1 MTIAKLYE
9 NHKKGTVSKQAF
21 LYEARKDDNLPWV
34 NNLTSYED
42 AVKILKNKGIIS
54 EVNLNVPGAIGS
66 SNQRV
71 QHNSYSSN
79 AEIYEVTK
87 DSPEEDKDIWMN
99 MFEDAISEMSLN
111 SEENEKVSRAM
122 DHIDIIGIYGMSK
135 PKQAAKE
142 FIKALDDDSDSLN
155 ELSPQTRYNAA
166 IKAINISKTSG
177 NNAAGYKKSI
187 NQGNKFLTQID
198 PEVKNV
204 VDKFAKSLGL
214 QAKIEKDIA
223 NSTYEPSISIKM
235 IDESNYSSGPQIS
248 VFITKYSNEIKGQL
262 PDQASERRLGNIIK
276 QIQQKELNIE
286 LDKDSLNEAH
296 DLNTDQIIDR
306 LNVYK
311 FKKGV
316 DYEMSKLK
324 ALDNVSYE
332 KVREKVAKKMA
343 KDPLAYRY
351 TQLANAKQIEKDDKR
366 LAMTPVQANNLVDK
380 DNGIK
385 KIKGHADEKKNT
397 STSKTE
403 NRKGKPKGVKE
414 MKGSKK
420 KPAGVKEIMKS
431 ETQETVINEMLNFF
445 KKKDRLKENEGGTGG
460 GIGGA
465 TPQERTDFYKGH
477 ECMTPDGIGIVV
489 ERKGSIVSVQLEDG
503 SEKDYTLNVLD
514 AAKEKQMQSQTDND
528 KAARDQM
535 WANWD
540 KRGEKTFGGMT
551 ADPKSSTHDL
561 LKKLKGLVEKL
572 KIKKEGEAIKD
583 KAGNITYAS
592 DAEAGT
598 IVQNAAKKG
607 IRLTRQKL

>member
-66 SNQRV
+66 SNQSV

-122 DHIDIIGIYGMSK
+122 DHVDIIGIYGMSK

-142 FIKALDDDSDSLN
+142 FIEALDDDSDSLN
-155 ELSPQTRYNAA
+155 E
-166 IKAINISKTSG
+166 
-177 NNAAGYKKSI
+177 
-187 NQGNKFLTQID
+187 
-198 PEVKNV
+198 
-204 VDKFAKSLGL
+204 
-214 QAKIEKDIA
+214 
-223 NSTYEPSISIKM
+223 
-235 IDESNYSSGPQIS
+235 
-248 VFITKYSNEIKGQL
+248 
-262 PDQASERRLGNIIK
+262 
-276 QIQQKELNIE
+276 
-286 LDKDSLNEAH
+286 AH
-296 DLNTDQIIDR
+296 DLTTDQIIDR
-306 LNVYK
+306 LNVYE

-332 KVREKVAKKMA
+332 KVKEKVAKKMA

-351 TQLANAKQIEKDDKR
+351 TQIANAKQIEKDDKR
-366 LAMTPVQANNLVDK
+366 LAMTPAQDNNLVDK
-380 DNGIK
+380 DNGMK

-572 KIKKEGEAIKD
+572 KLKKEGEAIKD